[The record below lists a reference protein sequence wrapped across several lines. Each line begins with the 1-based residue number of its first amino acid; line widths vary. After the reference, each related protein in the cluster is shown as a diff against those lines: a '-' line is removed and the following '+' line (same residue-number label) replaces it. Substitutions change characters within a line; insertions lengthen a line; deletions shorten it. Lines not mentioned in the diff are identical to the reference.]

1 MPARQIDSQAPQKD
15 GDGCQ
20 SESEHQQDD
29 EHGLESAGEKI
40 NVYANQDPL

>member
-29 EHGLESAGEKI
+29 ERDLELAGEQAKD
-40 NVYANQDPL
+40 YANQDPL